1 MLERE
6 YFSNLAYKINKN
18 VNVFL
23 KNVAKLLNIIVFH
36 KYFVSFLLFRILF
49 VSLHKKILKN
59 N

>member
-49 VSLHKKILKN
+49 CIFAQKDS
-59 N
+59 

>member
-23 KNVAKLLNIIVFH
+23 KNVAKLLKHNCFSQIFRVF
-36 KYFVSFLLFRILF
+36 FAF
-49 VSLHKKILKN
+49 
-59 N
+59 